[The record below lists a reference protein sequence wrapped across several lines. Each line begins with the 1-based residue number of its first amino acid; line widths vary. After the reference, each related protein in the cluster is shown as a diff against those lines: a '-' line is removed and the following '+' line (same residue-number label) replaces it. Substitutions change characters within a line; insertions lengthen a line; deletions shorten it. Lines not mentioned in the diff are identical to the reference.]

1 MPDILHDF
9 PIAAPAD
16 RVFAAVATP
25 EGLDEWWTLGCEG
38 APSVGASWRLDFG
51 PGYVWTADVRV
62 LDLNRAIEWEMLD
75 ADADWRGTRVGFELE
90 PAGTRTQVRF
100 RHTGWREANDH
111 FRSTSFCWAM
121 YLRVL
126 KRFVELGEHTA
137 YEVRL
142 DA

>member
-75 ADADWRGTRVGFELE
+75 ADADWRGTRVGIELE
-90 PAGTRTQVRF
+90 PSGTRTQLRF
-100 RHTGWREANDH
+100 RHTGWRAANDH